1 MANESV
7 LFLSVFG
14 QKPPDYISF
23 NKLEQLGTNLKEGAG
38 VPAVAA
44 DVSEPFEAYKKRAR
58 AKFYGSRL
66 AVGLANLGSPLQ
78 KSYWATYHCSGTL
91 EQKGTEITSRYCG
104 HRWCTVCNRIR
115 TAQLIR
121 GYERALSELPDL
133 RFVTLTLPNVQG
145 EDLRATIQGMVKTLQ
160 GVQDFFKKRHR
171 RKQQTWQLVGLRK
184 LECTYNVEV
193 GNFHPHLHFVI
204 SGKEAA
210 RQLVSEWLKRVPSAT
225 HKAQDERR
233 AMKGTEKELFKYFA
247 KTVVKVGK
255 ERATLLEPLDV
266 IFQAMKGLRVF
277 QPIGIKKD
285 VSEEIKELS
294 AVQVEGI
301 APVLE
306 HAYWQWSG
314 IDWANMET
322 AEALTGYI
330 PSEQAERLVKNIVR
344 TAADVDQ
351 DTT

>member
-14 QKPPDYISF
+14 QKPPDYISLD
-23 NKLEQLGTNLKEGAG
+23 NLEQLGTNLKEGGA
-38 VPAVAA
+38 VPAAA
-44 DVSEPFEAYKKRAR
+44 AAVSEPFEAYKKRAR
-58 AKFYGSRL
+58 AKYYSSNL
-66 AVGLANLGSPLQ
+66 AVRLANLGSPLQ

-115 TAQLIR
+115 TAQLMR
-121 GYERALSELPDL
+121 GYEGPLSELKDL

-145 EDLRATIQGMVKTLQ
+145 ADLWATFRAMIKTAQAIQ
-160 GVQDFFKKRHR
+160 DYFKKRHKR
-171 RKQQTWQLVGLRK
+171 GQQTWQLRGLRK
-184 LECTYNVEV
+184 LECTFSVLL
-193 GNFHPHLHFVI
+193 GNFHPHFHFVI
-204 SGKEAA
+204 EGREAA

-247 KTVVKVGK
+247 KLVTKVGK
-255 ERATLLEPLDV
+255 ERATITEPLDV
-266 IFQAMKGLRVF
+266 IFQAMRGLRVF

-285 VSEEIKELS
+285 VSEEIEELS

-306 HAYWQWSG
+306 HAYWQWFG
-314 IDWANMET
+314 MDWVNYET